1 MSIKLCL
8 NVGNDVYII
17 LCHFCVRTISSFEVK
32 DGGLPTPHLD
42 RNKQKKNPGLKIG
55 LDRVCTCL
63 ADRAMV
69 SELIITG
76 STGIAR
82 TSRRSGW
89 GPIVETNGKEA
100 KREKREMKTIKI
112 NKQTKKFT
120 YSIKELWTCGQN
132 LVVWLFAWNLIDTF
146 TWYYNNNYY
155 YIALVSSD
163 KTTFCKG
170 NEWITYG
177 FF

>member
-1 MSIKLCL
+1 M
-8 NVGNDVYII
+8 YII
-17 LCHFCVRTISSFEVK
+17 LCHCCVRTISSFEVK
-32 DGGLPTPHLD
+32 DGGLSTPHLD

-89 GPIVETNGKEA
+89 GPIVETNVKEA

-112 NKQTKKFT
+112 DKQTKNSPIQLKNFELVDKILWCD
-120 YSIKELWTCGQN
+120 YSREIWSILSPGTIIIIIII
-132 LVVWLFAWNLIDTF
+132 LL
-146 TWYYNNNYY
+146 
-155 YIALVSSD
+155 
-163 KTTFCKG
+163 
-170 NEWITYG
+170 
-177 FF
+177 